1 MLRDMEYR
9 EPICGWLKRQYLLYL
24 NAGTSRFTGS
34 HYRAEA
40 ASLKKMMRNIGRE
53 VARHGVIKRGEIDY
67 EKLLVVVRTVGSALP
82 TDTFRLWFL
91 EAILRKY
98 HDGCL
103 DHPLVAAVK
112 RDEGRH
118 QTEYWDALP
127 WADEAW
133 YMESPVRL
141 LQSPHPATDPKFT
154 GMLAFAESV
163 DKLIA
168 DRFTTIKPGR
178 WLQRYFG
185 SVLSEKEIKHWAD
198 EMARRVVKADV
209 KFAETVDE
217 CIRVVNLGPSESCMS
232 AGFHDG
238 WEHWYKGRVHPA
250 AIYATPD
257 IHIAYLENRD
267 GGVVARAVCNKSEQ
281 LVARIYGDARLLLP
295 ALEQLGYQQASGAL
309 DGCRINRIEGQDI
322 NTFIMAYVDAGIG
335 SGGGHLY
342 FEEYDS
348 KYWRLTT
355 RERGTYSTYAGYEG
369 RGVIDITQ
377 GEECPGCGE
386 RTDLDEMRYVEWIDD
401 SRCPCCLEN
410 DFVYAYVRHGQ
421 DYIPVSEAIYCESDG
436 EWYASG
442 YADGHDVYMCAE
454 TGNYYALDDLADT
467 MDGYVH
473 FDHAVK
479 LDVPDSDGNEYATQS
494 SIAKTHD
501 GRTIHKDDV
510 VAHNGKVYHKDDDY
524 DTEDERNESGE

>member
-1 MLRDMEYR
+1 MLRDMKYR
-9 EPICGWLKRQYLLYL
+9 EPIRSYLRGQYLRYL
-24 NAGTSRFTGS
+24 DATTSRS
-34 HYRAEA
+34 PAAYYIAEA
-40 ASLKKMMRNIGRE
+40 TNLKEKMRNLGRAI
-53 VARHGVIKRGEIDY
+53 ARHGVIKRGEIDY
-67 EKLLVVVRTVGSALP
+67 AKLLVVVSTVLESASP
-82 TDTFRLWFL
+82 TDTLVQQFL

-98 HDGCL
+98 HNGCL

-112 RDEGRH
+112 RDGSRYFDK
-118 QTEYWDALP
+118 YWDELP
-127 WADEAW
+127 WVNEAW
-133 YMESPVRL
+133 YLASPLRL
-141 LQSPHPATDPKFT
+141 LQSPHPATDSKFM
-154 GMLAFAESV
+154 GMVAFAESV

-185 SVLSEKEIKHWAD
+185 NVLSEKEIKHWAD
-198 EMARRVVKADV
+198 EMARRVVKAEV

-238 WEHWYKGRVHPA
+238 REHWYNGHVHPA

-257 IHIAYLENRD
+257 IHIAYIENYNGD
-267 GGVVARAVCNKSEQ
+267 VVARAVCNKSEQ
-281 LVARIYGDARLLLP
+281 LIARIYGDARLLLP
-295 ALEQLGYQQASGAL
+295 ALEQLGYQQATGAL
-309 DGCRINRIEGQDI
+309 DGCRINRIAYNDR
-322 NTFIMAYVDAGIG
+322 FIMAYVDAGIG
-335 SGGGHLY
+335 SGEGHLH

-355 RERGTYSTYAGYEG
+355 RERGTYSTYEGYEG
-369 RGVIDITQ
+369 RGVMELDQ
-377 GEECPGCGE
+377 GEECPGCGAC
-386 RTDLDEMRYVEWIDD
+386 TDPDEMRYVEWIDE
-401 SRCPCCLEN
+401 SRCQCCIDN

-421 DYIPVSEAIYCESDG
+421 DYIPTDDAIYCESDG
-436 EWYASG
+436 EWYAG
-442 YADGHDVYMCAE
+442 RYADEHEVYSCAE

-494 SIAKTHD
+494 SIATTHD
-501 GRTIHKDDV
+501 GRTIHEDDAV
-510 VAHNGKVYHKDDDY
+510 THNDEIYHKDDDY
-524 DTEDERNESGE
+524 DTKDERNESGE